1 MRLKT
6 NLVIGVIFAALLAFV
21 YFYEIRGGAERRA
34 DADKNKKLAEFTE
47 NEVRRLTID
56 RIDTLIVLEKEQ
68 DRWVFK
74 SPVACDA
81 DQEAVGRY
89 LRNLRECEREKVL
102 EEADQVRDNP
112 EVLEKYRLHH
122 PRLKL
127 AVETAAGSIDT
138 LWWGA
143 DSPTQRFVYV
153 QERGTTRRSSL
164 SRPGAMTTSTNMFS
178 TCATAACWPLRRR
191 RCAKPG

>member
-6 NLVIGVIFAALLAFV
+6 NLVIGVIFAVLLAFV

-34 DADKNKKLAEFTE
+34 DADKSKKLAEFSE
-47 NEVRRLTID
+47 SEVRRLTID

-68 DRWVFK
+68 DRWVLK
-74 SPVACDA
+74 SPVACEA

-89 LRNLRECEREKVL
+89 LRNLRECERDKVV
-102 EEADQVRDNP
+102 EEADRVKGNP
-112 EVLEKYRLHH
+112 ELAQKYRLHA

-127 AVETAAGSIDT
+127 AVETATGSIDT

-153 QERGTTRRSSL
+153 QQVLFNEE
-164 SRPGAMTTSTNMFS
+164 F
-178 TCATAACWPLRRR
+178 
-191 RCAKPG
+191 K